1 MIFEDILNRL
11 EDINFSMRNSPQ
23 VGLFWFNKDMTKIIL
38 HRYSD
43 ANNKDTERDWQ
54 ELLKSSRGNPPKN
67 LISVTPRHRELWSKL
82 QELNILN
89 KLKAIISKKIIR
101 KYCPV

>member
-23 VGLFWFNKDMTKIIL
+23 VELFWFNKDMTKIIL

-43 ANNKDTERDWQ
+43 ANNKDTERD
-54 ELLKSSRGNPPKN
+54 
-67 LISVTPRHRELWSKL
+67 
-82 QELNILN
+82 
-89 KLKAIISKKIIR
+89 
-101 KYCPV
+101 